1 MAKSVFSSFISTVHY
16 NEDEQ
21 TLTVTYVRGGAT
33 TYSAVPADIGRAVE
47 NAPSVGE
54 ALHERIRGR
63 FPHVT
68 QKAAGQS

>member
-1 MAKSVFSSFISTVHY
+1 MKKIFSSFISTVHY
-16 NEDEQ
+16 DADAE
-21 TLTVTYVRGGAT
+21 TLTVTYGRGGST
-33 TYSAVPADIGRAVE
+33 TYSAVPPDVGRAVE

-68 QKAAGQS
+68 QKAAR

>member
-1 MAKSVFSSFISTVHY
+1 MKKVFSSFIDQVHY
-16 NEDEQ
+16 DAEAE
-21 TLTVTYVRGGAT
+21 TLTVTYRRGGAT

-54 ALHERIRGR
+54 ALHRQIRGR

-68 QKAAGQS
+68 QKAAR